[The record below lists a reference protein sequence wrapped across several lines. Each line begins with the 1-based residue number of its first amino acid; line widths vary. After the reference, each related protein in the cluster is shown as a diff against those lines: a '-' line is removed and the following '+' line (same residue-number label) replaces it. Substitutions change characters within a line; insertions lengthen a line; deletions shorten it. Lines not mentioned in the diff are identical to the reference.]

1 MRDGG
6 TRGDF
11 LIREA
16 GSVPAQEVARS
27 SGATIQVL
35 LGAEQGMPNLFL
47 RVFTLERGGR
57 IPLHS
62 HDNIEHQQLMLAGRM
77 RLVLDG
83 REHLVRSG
91 DAIYIPPRCAH
102 SYENAGEGEARFLCA
117 VPAGVEYSTEWLD
130 EASG

>member
-1 MRDGG
+1 MRDGE
-6 TRGDF
+6 TRGDP

-16 GSVPAQEVARS
+16 GSVPSEDVARS

-47 RVFTLERGGR
+47 RVFTLKPGGR

-62 HDNIEHQQLMLAGRM
+62 HDNIEYG
-77 RLVLDG
+77 
-83 REHLVRSG
+83 
-91 DAIYIPPRCAH
+91 
-102 SYENAGEGEARFLCA
+102 
-117 VPAGVEYSTEWLD
+117 TEWLD